1 MKAGTKVKVI
11 GRYTGHEFDIGEI
24 VTRVY
29 LEYDGVDWCGVG
41 FKSDINGEWYMSEE
55 EYVVLESKTLALD
68 ALKECITNLE
78 ALSGAEELASE
89 ASALYDKILLDLVEE
104 EKQ

>member
-11 GRYTGHEFDIGEI
+11 ERHAGHDFDIGEI

-29 LEYDGVDWCGVG
+29 LEYDGVDGCGVG
-41 FKSDINGEWYMSEE
+41 FKSDINGEWYMDGD
-55 EYVVLESKTLALD
+55 EYVVLESKTFALD

-89 ASALYDKILLDLVEE
+89 ASALYDKILLDFVEE
-104 EKQ
+104 NKQ